1 MVRISIILS
10 FLLFISCSQPNL
22 QHTTASSLLEVVGQE
37 KGEKAVLLNFWATTC
52 APCVEEFPM
61 VVELGKK
68 YEDDLAVIFV
78 SMDWLEDKEK
88 ARSFIRKQD
97 MSWTTYIKNEK
108 DNPFINGIHPDW
120 SGAIPFTILYGKN
133 SGEVVDFWEGEQP
146 EERFSKA
153 VLAAIN
159 S

>member
-1 MVRISIILS
+1 MKKITLYILIILCGCTKFDIPLS
-10 FLLFISCSQPNL
+10 
-22 QHTTASSLLEVVGQE
+22 TAQSILENVRSNKNQ
-37 KGEKAVLLNFWATTC
+37 KAVLLNFWATTC

-61 VVELGKK
+61 VVDLGKK

-120 SGAIPFTILYGKN
+120 SGAIPFTILYGKT

-146 EERFSKA
+146 RERFIKA
-153 VLAAIN
+153 ANTAIN
-159 S
+159 F

>member
-1 MVRISIILS
+1 
-10 FLLFISCSQPNL
+10 
-22 QHTTASSLLEVVGQE
+22 
-37 KGEKAVLLNFWATTC
+37 
-52 APCVEEFPM
+52 M
-61 VVELGKK
+61 VVDLGKK

-120 SGAIPFTILYGKN
+120 SGAIPFTILYGKT

-146 EERFSKA
+146 RERFIKA
-153 VLAAIN
+153 ANTAIN
-159 S
+159 F

>member
-1 MVRISIILS
+1 MKNYQILVI
-10 FLLFISCSQPNL
+10 LLFFSCSQPNL

-52 APCVEEFPM
+52 SPCVEEFPM

-88 ARSFIRKQD
+88 AKSFIRKQD

-120 SGAIPFTILYGKN
+120 SGAIPFTILYGKT

-146 EERFSKA
+146 RERFIKA
-153 VLAAIN
+153 ANTAIN
-159 S
+159 F